1 MENLAA
7 PDTPPPPTS
16 PDAKNF
22 TVNLKRGEMG
32 FGFRI
37 IGGQEENTQVSEI
50 YNYSLHNVICKP
62 FSSDGLLEKGRTY
75 FKLEWE
81 TLANS
86 SYFRSSNTEKY
97 KIVIFSANF
106 SGYTNSSFQLFVLTS
121 NLWVCVD

>member
-7 PDTPPPPTS
+7 PDTPPPPAS

-22 TVNLKRGEMG
+22 TVNLKRGDMG

-50 YNYSLHNVICKP
+50 NVVCKP

-86 SYFRSSNTEKY
+86 SYFRSGNTEKY

-106 SGYTNSSFQLFVLTS
+106 SGYTNLSFQLFVPTS
-121 NLWVCVD
+121 NLWVSVD